1 MRDPVAL
8 LKELWDELERRFG
21 SVAVISTTLLE
32 RLRDAATFGE
42 REHDN
47 LQLFTDLRADI
58 KSSDLSSRTCVP
70 QLS

>member
-21 SVAVISTTLLE
+21 SVAVISNTMLK

-47 LQLFTDLRADI
+47 LHR

-70 QLS
+70 QLF